1 MLTMPRLWSLLLP
14 LALRAATVCAQSQ
27 GHQDGMVRT
36 VFDIIGETNRYY
48 VEIGF
53 NSPAF
58 ERGTGANTFLPASLS
73 RLRFGCRGRGATR
86 HQHGVARIPTP
97 LAGRRERFAR
107 SFYTTRVYGGAA
119 ATVTARA
126 RPSSGRTPRFPAR
139 AATVLRRR
147 YALHARGWTGLLL
160 DSAFENATI
169 NLRKALVSSANIV
182 QLFARH
188 GVPVEPDFVS
198 VDVDTADLW
207 ILGALLE
214 TYRPRAAS
222 VEYNSAF
229 GDGADGASL
238 AFPDPAWMPGAAG
251 ASWSGTCFMGSS
263 AKAIYA
269 LAHAHGYRVVG
280 VVDGLDLLLVRAD
293 LWPWPGLELGAV
305 AARRDTFRAMTAA
318 DAALLLDYDVFR
330 RGGSLCEA
338 RAAAATFLRRRAR
351 EVADAGTCACA
362 YHGPFFDCLNHTETC
377 SCFRNLVDLPV
388 PRCAAAARPD
398 ASTAGS
404 HYPLVI
410 SDDEWTGTLAVP
422 QAYHEAGRLHRDWFE
437 KAMYV

>member
-1 MLTMPRLWSLLLP
+1 MARLRALLLP
-14 LALRAATVCAQSQ
+14 LLALRAATVCAQSQ

-36 VFDIIGETNRYY
+36 IFDIIGETNRYY

-53 NSPAF
+53 NSPVF
-58 ERGTGANTFLPASLS
+58 ERGTGANT
-73 RLRFGCRGRGATR
+73 
-86 HQHGVARIPTP
+86 
-97 LAGRRERFAR
+97 
-107 SFYTTRVYGGAA
+107 
-119 ATVTARA
+119 
-126 RPSSGRTPRFPAR
+126 
-139 AATVLRRR
+139 

-169 NLRKALVSSANIV
+169 NLRKALVSSANVV

-207 ILGALLE
+207 ILGAILG

-222 VEYNSAF
+222 VEYNAAF
-229 GDGADGASL
+229 GDGAEGASL

-269 LAHAHGYRVVG
+269 LARNHGYRVVG

-293 LWPWPGLELGAV
+293 LWPWPGLALDAV
-305 AARRDTFRAMTAA
+305 ATRRDTFRAMTAA
-318 DAALLLDYDVFR
+318 DAALLLDYDVFA

-351 EVADAGTCACA
+351 DVADAGACACA

-377 SCFRNLVDLPV
+377 SCFRNLADLPV
-388 PRCAAAARPD
+388 PRCDAAAARPD
-398 ASTAGS
+398 AAAAGS
-404 HYPLVI
+404 QYPLVV
-410 SDDEWTGTLAVP
+410 SDDEWTGTIAVP
-422 QAYHEAGRLHRDWFE
+422 LAYHEAGRLQRDWFA
-437 KAMYV
+437 KPGYV